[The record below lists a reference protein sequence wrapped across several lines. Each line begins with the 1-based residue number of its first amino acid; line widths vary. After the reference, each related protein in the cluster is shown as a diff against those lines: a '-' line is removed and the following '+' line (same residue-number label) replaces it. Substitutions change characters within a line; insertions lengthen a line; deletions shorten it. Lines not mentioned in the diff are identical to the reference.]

1 MLKKFNFT
9 FSFHN
14 RFRYI
19 YKSFGDFPLGLFYK
33 SFGTF
38 PLGLFYEYIK
48 LMVATAHKNA
58 GSTGQLA
65 TWTEADNDFGPAA
78 RGPRVARKLTAGG
91 PIPLSISPV
100 GGGGGGCGSNCG
112 LAG

>member
-38 PLGLFYEYIK
+38 PLGLFYEY
-48 LMVATAHKNA
+48 LRESLPE
-58 GSTGQLA
+58 STG
-65 TWTEADNDFGPAA
+65 DFIVYRSRCVCNIL
-78 RGPRVARKLTAGG
+78 RGNRIYTV
-91 PIPLSISPV
+91 
-100 GGGGGGCGSNCG
+100 
-112 LAG
+112 